1 MAVERVEE
9 YADKPQ
15 EAPWKTV
22 EMDPSWPQQGIVTFK
37 DFQVRYREG
46 LDLVLRGISFESK
59 SQEKI
64 GIVGRTGAGSEYFST
79 RKRAFKN

>member
-1 MAVERVEE
+1 MSVERVEE

-22 EMDPSWPQQGIVTFK
+22 EISPEWPQKGIVEFK

-46 LDLVLRGISFESK
+46 LELVLKGINFK
-59 SQEKI
+59 TNSQEKI
-64 GIVGRTGAGSEYFST
+64 GIGWY
-79 RKRAFKN
+79 